1 MVNPFQSLGCLKLM
15 AAVGHERRQLA
26 IYLNHAY
33 KYGNF
38 YLVFV
43 ECLAI
48 ENLQKNKT
56 MFFFRNFFVCS
67 QSNDHHY

>member
-1 MVNPFQSLGCLKLM
+1 LIS
-15 AAVGHERRQLA
+15 AVAHERRQLA

-38 YLVFV
+38 YFVFV

-48 ENLQKNKT
+48 ENLPPKKKQ
-56 MFFFRNFFVCS
+56 FSF
-67 QSNDHHY
+67 